1 MLATVPCIENV
12 TLLLQDALRPVIK
25 AIVIKAA
32 DPNRR
37 VSSRSLLALE
47 ELCRGQ
53 DGELAVGSATETT
66 KNSVG
71 YGGLPFIVSCAVGET
86 DMGHS
91 NWQWWQGRLV
101 LLDMLLSKF
110 PFSFQLPADMQ
121 ASTSFQELNSRLC
134 VVLQFATEATHVQH
148 MRVTKL
154 ARRVFVRSVRFGAH
168 IPEVVQ
174 YMKQLI
180 DSLQD
185 THRTTLSRR
194 LSLIVGESSRFSQ
207 NSALKDTSIS
217 SSFQASS
224 LPSLS
229 LSLTP
234 LDMERVDQLRD
245 SASNEKQYPCEMTG
259 HAGLSV
265 TEEKRLLENVFS
277 SLSHNIPLTSSTT
290 NAEAKGPPCIA
301 PPVQSELLHEGTC
314 KDVDV
319 DEVEAVVQAMEASQ
333 SDSHLPVLS
342 GLAPPDDLVTVH
354 VQEGADGASQGQR
367 DGSNFY
373 VEGIH
378 WKKGAR
384 IGTGA
389 FCTCFLARDI
399 KTGAL
404 MALKQVHYCV

>member
-1 MLATVPCIENV
+1 M
-12 TLLLQDALRPVIK
+12 
-25 AIVIKAA
+25 
-32 DPNRR
+32 
-37 VSSRSLLALE
+37 ALE

-53 DGELAVGSATETT
+53 DGQLAVGSATETRKET
-66 KNSVG
+66 VG
-71 YGGLPFIVSCAVGET
+71 YGGLPFVVSCAVGET
-86 DMGHS
+86 VGHV

-121 ASTSFQELNSRLC
+121 DHASFRELNDRLC
-134 VVLQFATEATHVQH
+134 IVLQFAAKATCIQH

-168 IPEVVQ
+168 IPEAVQ

-194 LSLIVGESSRFSQ
+194 LSLIVGESSCVFQ
-207 NSALKDTSIS
+207 NSATNDMSTSSHS
-217 SSFQASS
+217 SSLSS
-224 LPSLS
+224 WAPTVVETSNK
-229 LSLTP
+229 
-234 LDMERVDQLRD
+234 LRD
-245 SASNEKQYPCEMTG
+245 SASGERQCVKAAQVVLST
-259 HAGLSV
+259 AG
-265 TEEKRLLENVFS
+265 EEGRLENVFS
-277 SLSHNIPLTSSTT
+277 SLSPDVSLVLTSSPVDV
-290 NAEAKGPPCIA
+290 EAKDPPSFLPPTPP
-301 PPVQSELLHEGTC
+301 PPVHTELQHGVC
-314 KDVDV
+314 KDMDA
-319 DEVEAVVQAMEASQ
+319 DEAEAVVQAMEASQ

-367 DGSNFY
+367 DGSNVY
-373 VEGIH
+373 VEGVH

-404 MALKQVHYCV
+404 MALKQVLYFVFEQQMEGWIV